1 MGNNS
6 KLTKYQS
13 LVNSVNSFVNGDLE
27 WIKVLSI
34 AKDIEPYDTNQDYC
48 YPDIQMDCKGNG
60 GRVGKVSWYY
70 CGGCYDGYM
79 GPVSWKSYNNLREN
93 KNFKKLSKT
102 QVDQIYSHIQNIP
115 YPIVWEQTTKDEDKE
130 SMHWLDYYA
139 KYEMDFEDYLEAKE
153 WYDSQKK

>member
-13 LVNSVNSFVNGDLE
+13 LVNSVNSFIDGDLE
-27 WIKVLSI
+27 WNKVLSI

-60 GRVGKVSWYY
+60 GRVGKNWWSY

-93 KNFKKLSKT
+93 KNFKKLNKS
-102 QVDQIYSHIQNIP
+102 QIDQIYSQIQNIS
-115 YPIVWEQTTKDEDKE
+115 YPIVWEQSTKEEDRETIDE
-130 SMHWLDYYA
+130 LDYYA
-139 KYEMDFEDYLEAKE
+139 KYEMEFEDYLEAKE
-153 WYDSQKK
+153 WYESQKE